1 MKLVDNMVAVLVR
14 ERVSYAS
21 RLNERGENDYKVES
35 ERIYTTLRFSRNEGS
50 AHKAKK
56 AAGKE
61 VRA

>member
-50 AHKAKK
+50 ARKAKK